1 VTSAIAI
8 DHRCEPRGE
17 RTMKMFVGM
26 ALVAGLVAG
35 CLDTEQT
42 ATPPVD
48 QSGEAA
54 AQVSTLPADQVESV
68 APESVGVSAHSNCGE
83 MLYCRDPE
91 FHGPEYKC
99 LKGSGCTFQQIQNDM
114 QSDCDYVCGA
124 SACQDGIEVRN
135 CPF

>member
-1 VTSAIAI
+1 
-8 DHRCEPRGE
+8 
-17 RTMKMFVGM
+17 MKMFVGM
-26 ALVAGLVAG
+26 ALVAGLAAA

-42 ATPPVD
+42 ATQPDD
-48 QSGEAA
+48 QGDVAA
-54 AQVSTLPADQVESV
+54 AQVSTAASDPLESV
-68 APESVGVSAHSNCGE
+68 APETSDVGISAHSNCGE
-83 MLYCRDPE
+83 MLYCSDPE

-99 LKGSGCTFQQIQNDM
+99 FKGSGCTFQQIQNDM